1 MPNTVRVVNT
11 LLQQNNK
18 EITVEQVL
26 LYIREVYLRS
36 LQRNPHEVDL
46 KFAEWFKTLIR

>member
-11 LLQQNNK
+11 LLQQSNK
-18 EITVEQVL
+18 EITVEQFL

-36 LQRNPHEVDL
+36 LQRNSYEVDL
-46 KFAEWFKTLIR
+46 KFAERFKNLIG